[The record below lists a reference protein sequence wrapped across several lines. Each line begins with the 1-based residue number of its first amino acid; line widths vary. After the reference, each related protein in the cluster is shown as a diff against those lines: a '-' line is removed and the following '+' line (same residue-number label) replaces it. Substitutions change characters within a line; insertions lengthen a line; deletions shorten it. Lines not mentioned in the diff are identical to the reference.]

1 MSFLSP
7 NKWSQEVPEMSS
19 TTPRAQLLLLAIDD
33 DVQNL
38 DLIRESLAREGLA
51 ITAVQ
56 DPEAGIEEFRRL
68 RHNIVLVDLM
78 MPKIGGLEVLGQILS
93 LDPAAEVLLMTAH
106 YSSESAVEAIKNGA
120 ADYLTKPL
128 DLGRLRERIET
139 LAEQARRRSRAARLD
154 DEMLHTFEFEGM
166 VGRSPLMLEVYDRV
180 IRIAPHFRS
189 VLVTGETGTGKE
201 LVAHAL
207 HRRSPARSGHFAIC
221 NCAAVVETLVESEL
235 FGHVK
240 GAFTG
245 AMQDKIGLFEYANG
259 GTVFLDEIGEMPPAT
274 QAKLLRVLQTQE
286 IQRVGSPSLRKV
298 NVRVVAATHRDLRA
312 MCGEGRFREDL
323 YYRIAMVEIRLPSL
337 SERRE
342 DLPLLHRHLIQRFS
356 EQYNKPIAGLSRRA
370 QKALYRY
377 SWPGNIREL
386 ENVLGNA
393 CMMAQ
398 SEVIDISDLPARV
411 LASAED
417 AGSGST
423 LLSLAEVE
431 RRHAA
436 YVLDKVGGNK
446 LRAAEILGVS
456 RGTLYN
462 LIAKEKTAAD

>member
-1 MSFLSP
+1 
-7 NKWSQEVPEMSS
+7 
-19 TTPRAQLLLLAIDD
+19 
-33 DVQNL
+33 
-38 DLIRESLAREGLA
+38 
-51 ITAVQ
+51 
-56 DPEAGIEEFRRL
+56 
-68 RHNIVLVDLM
+68 
-78 MPKIGGLEVLGQILS
+78 
-93 LDPAAEVLLMTAH
+93 
-106 YSSESAVEAIKNGA
+106 
-120 ADYLTKPL
+120 
-128 DLGRLRERIET
+128 
-139 LAEQARRRSRAARLD
+139 
-154 DEMLHTFEFEGM
+154 
-166 VGRSPLMLEVYDRV
+166 
-180 IRIAPHFRS
+180 
-189 VLVTGETGTGKE
+189 
-201 LVAHAL
+201 
-207 HRRSPARSGHFAIC
+207 
-221 NCAAVVETLVESEL
+221 
-235 FGHVK
+235 
-240 GAFTG
+240 
-245 AMQDKIGLFEYANG
+245 
-259 GTVFLDEIGEMPPAT
+259 
-274 QAKLLRVLQTQE
+274 VLQTQE

-386 ENVLGNA
+386 EN
-393 CMMAQ
+393 
-398 SEVIDISDLPARV
+398 ISDLPARV